1 VHSKYAFYTS
11 NVGGNL
17 LKDLDLR
24 LVVELMKNSRRSDRE
39 LAKALGVS
47 QPTVSRSIGRLQKE
61 GVIKE
66 YTVVPDFRKLGFNLM
81 AIVMFRL
88 KAISPDELQ
97 ELHRAAYELDNEE
110 RRPYLLVM
118 DGIGLGKQLVV
129 ISFHKDYGDYCT
141 YMKDMKEAASSKM
154 KAYTNTED
162 IEGFLIDL
170 NYMGHYQPLTFSRM
184 AANLQTNASIKKE
197 QTK

>member
-1 VHSKYAFYTS
+1 M
-11 NVGGNL
+11 
-17 LKDLDLR
+17 KDLDVQLIA
-24 LVVELMKNSRRSDRE
+24 ELMRNSRRSDRE

-47 QPTVSRSIGRLQKE
+47 QPTVSRLISRLEKE

-66 YTVVPDFRKLGFNLM
+66 YTVIPDFRKLGFNLM
-81 AIVMFRL
+81 AIIMFKL
-88 KAISPDELQ
+88 NAISPTELQ
-97 ELHRAAYELDNEE
+97 ELHRAARELDNQE

-129 ISFHKDYGDYCT
+129 ISFHKDYADYSI
-141 YMKDMKEAASSKM
+141 YMKDMKEAASAKM

-170 NYMGHYQPLTFSRM
+170 NYKGHYQPITFSRV
-184 AANLQTNASIKKE
+184 AANLQTKKGTKKE
-197 QTK
+197 QARYKKSSRKTT